1 MECIFCIFGVF
12 EMIIPKVKIDA
23 TDRLI
28 LAALQRDA
36 RLSSAELA
44 ELVSLS
50 ASPCWRRVKRLEE
63 MGLVRG
69 YHASINT
76 EMLGYAITAFVQV
89 SLDQKD
95 TTHMKAFEESITSF
109 EQVIACHCISGVYD
123 YQLTVLATD
132 LAEFS
137 EFARNNING
146 FPGVKDVCTSFVV
159 KEVKAP
165 VNLMVG

>member
-1 MECIFCIFGVF
+1 MVVA
-12 EMIIPKVKIDA
+12 KVKIDA
-23 TDRLI
+23 TDRRI

-63 MGLVRG
+63 AGLVRG
-69 YHASINT
+69 YHASIDT

-89 SLDQKD
+89 ALDQKD
-95 TTHMKAFEESITSF
+95 TRHMEAFEQSITSF
-109 EQVIACHCISGVYD
+109 EQVMACHCVSGTYD
-123 YQLTVLATD
+123 YQLTVLAAD

-137 EFARNNING
+137 EFARKHING

-159 KEVKAP
+159 KQVKAP
-165 VNLMVG
+165 VGVMVGP

>member
-12 EMIIPKVKIDA
+12 EMIMPKVKIDA
-23 TDRLI
+23 TDRRI

-63 MGLVRG
+63 IGLVRG

-159 KEVKAP
+159 KEVKTP